1 MSTVKLE
8 IEVSAENVKVVAQF
22 LEAIAGTSRSV
33 AKMEVVDAEEVK
45 SPAPVKAPT
54 PRPSRAKP
62 KPAPVEEE
70 IDELDET
77 EEEEIDELD
86 ETEEEEIDADDIRVL
101 QAEKVD
107 KHRATIKAQLGK
119 LGATGIKDL
128 DPKNF
133 QKYYDFLAKLK

>member
-8 IEVSAENVKVVAQF
+8 IEVNAENVKVVAQF
-22 LEAIAGTSRSV
+22 LEAIAGMAKTV

-45 SPAPVKAPT
+45 APEPAKTPA

-70 IDELDET
+70 EAEDDDEGLNDP
-77 EEEEIDELD
+77 EEEA
-86 ETEEEEIDADDIRVL
+86 EEEEIDADDIRAL

-128 DPKNF
+128 DPKNY